1 MGIIIPLLL
10 IAISGWIIWKA
21 SDGFEAASAFIG
33 RKLSNGVRGATINAI
48 ASSMPEF
55 FLTLFFLFALNDADG
70 FAGGIGTTAGSSL
83 FNGMI
88 IPACVIIA
96 VHLSKISRDIFVS
109 RKMMIR
115 DGIFL
120 LIEILVLIAIVYQ
133 QELFW
138 YHGLV
143 LMSLYMVYLVFLFFS
158 GAIDKSHNE
167 GEVFE
172 KFGKKDSFIIDA
184 FQIDLYAL
192 VIGHKKFNTINAWLL
207 LSVSTIVMGASCML
221 LVHASEM
228 LGQDKYSLPFIGE
241 VQGLKMPILFVA
253 LIIAAAAS
261 SLPDT
266 IISIKDA
273 KKGNF
278 NDAISCALG
287 SNIFDIGFALG
298 FPLFIYG
305 LIRGSL
311 DLGLNMVNQI
321 IPIMW
326 VLFGLTILTF
336 LIYIVGKRMS
346 KTKAL
351 LLIVSYLIFVA
362 YAAAKSLSL
371 I

>member
-1 MGIIIPLLL
+1 MGVIVPLLL
-10 IAISGWIIWKA
+10 IVISGWVIWKA
-21 SDGFEAASAFIG
+21 SDGFESASAFIG
-33 RKLSNGVRGATINAI
+33 RNLSNGVRGATINAI

-55 FLTLFFLFALNDADG
+55 FLTLFFLFVLNDKDG
-70 FAGGIGTTAGSSL
+70 FAGGMGTTAGSSL

-96 VHLSKISRDIFVS
+96 VHLSKMGRDIVVS
-109 RKMMIR
+109 RKLMVR

-120 LIEILVLIAIVYQ
+120 LIEILVLIFIVSKK
-133 QELFW
+133 ELYW
-138 YHGLV
+138 YHGMA
-143 LMSLYMVYLVFLFFS
+143 LMSIYLVYIVFLFFS
-158 GAIDKSHNE
+158 GAIDKSHSNNE
-167 GEVFE
+167 IFE
-172 KFGKKDSFIIDA
+172 KSGKKESFIMDA
-184 FQIDLYAL
+184 MQIDLYAL
-192 VIGHKKFNTINAWLL
+192 VIGNKKFNTFNAWVL

-228 LGQDKYSLPFIGE
+228 LGQDKYTLPLIGE

-305 LIRGSL
+305 ILRGSL
-311 DLGLNMVNQI
+311 DLGEKMVSVI
-321 IPIMW
+321 IPILW
-326 VLFGLTILTF
+326 VLFALTVLSF
-336 LIYIVGKRMS
+336 LIYVIGKRMS
-346 KTKAL
+346 KTKAIM
-351 LLIVSYLIFVA
+351 LIFSYLIFVV